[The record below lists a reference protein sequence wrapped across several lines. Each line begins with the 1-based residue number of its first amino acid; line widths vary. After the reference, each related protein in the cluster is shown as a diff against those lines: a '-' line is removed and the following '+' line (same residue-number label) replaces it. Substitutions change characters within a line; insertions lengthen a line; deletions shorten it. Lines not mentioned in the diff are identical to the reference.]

1 MRRAPELTIPPSPLP
16 PFSPPP
22 LSSFSPP
29 SLPPFPQGSSGSAA
43 NLRHSFVVHARR
55 VEEQMSMARQALK
68 ELTTTVREMCVS
80 GVVKDPGQ
88 IAEEEEKVCVIVFI
102 IFDIY

>member
-1 MRRAPELTIPPSPLP
+1 
-16 PFSPPP
+16 
-22 LSSFSPP
+22 
-29 SLPPFPQGSSGSAA
+29 
-43 NLRHSFVVHARR
+43 
-55 VEEQMSMARQALK
+55 MSMARQALK